1 MSEWEELI
9 GQDEAVRIFQAAAKA
24 AANPDATAAETSM
37 THAWLIT
44 GPPGSGRSNLAY
56 AFAASLLCKNG
67 GCSTCVDCVQV
78 STRTHPDLQHLA
90 TEKVIITI
98 DEVRELVQS
107 SNYSPSQS
115 RWRVIVIEDA
125 DRMAERTS
133 NVLLKALEEPPPR
146 TVWILCAPSEAD
158 MLPTIRSR
166 VRTVRL
172 HIPAVTEVAMLICE
186 RDGVDMSTAERAA
199 RWSQSH
205 IGMARRLATNEDAR
219 ARRTEALEKVLAM
232 AGMKDVITTAAR
244 LIEIASEDANALTEE
259 RDAAELAD
267 LRRSMGLA
275 EGDAVPPQLRV
286 YVKNLEEAQKR
297 RATRSLRD
305 GIDRILIDL
314 MSLYRDIVRVQLGV
328 NEHLVNLE
336 LAAEITQASQR
347 RGSEMTLAT
356 IDAIEAARERID
368 RNVAP
373 ALALEAM
380 LVSALRRQAA

>member
-1 MSEWEELI
+1 VSEWEELI
-9 GQDEAVRIFQAAAKA
+9 GQDEAVRVFQAAATS
-24 AANPDATAAETSM
+24 AANPDATAAESSM

-78 STRTHPDLQHLA
+78 ATRTHPDLQHLA

-107 SNYSPSQS
+107 SSYSPSQS

-186 RDGVDMSTAERAA
+186 RDGVDMPTAERAA

-219 ARRTEALEKVLAM
+219 ERRTEALEKVLAM

-259 RDAAELAD
+259 RDAAELTQ

-275 EGDAVPPQLRV
+275 DGDPVPPQLRV
-286 YVKNLEEAQKR
+286 YVKNLEETQKR

-336 LAAEITQASQR
+336 LAAEITQAAQR
-347 RGSEMTLAT
+347 RSSEMTLAT
-356 IDAIEAARERID
+356 IDAIDAARERID